1 MKPLQ
6 LLSLSLFS
14 SAALSNCSFESNESA
29 EQLAEPRVAASESA
43 EIEAM
48 LHQHIAVLA
57 SDEFEGRA
65 PATPGEEKT
74 INYLQSEFEALGI
87 GPGNGDSYFQSVSVT
102 EITTAN
108 DCTAHLKTQNMLPTY
123 LRQAIGR
130 VLLATAF
137 SLSRSQ

>member
-14 SAALSNCSFESNESA
+14 SAVLIGCSPESNKM
-29 EQLAEPRVAASESA
+29 LEPTVDAASETA

-48 LHQHIAVLA
+48 LHEHIAALA

-87 GPGNGDSYFQSVSVT
+87 GPGNGDSYFQGVFRYRDHHSQRYG
-102 EITTAN
+102 
-108 DCTAHLKTQNMLPTY
+108 AHIQ
-123 LRQAIGR
+123 RQQ
-130 VLLATAF
+130 L
-137 SLSRSQ
+137 